1 MRIDSHHHFW
11 NYSAAEYAWISP
23 EMDVLRRDFGPYA
36 LQEATGDSGITGAIS
51 VQARQSLAENTFLL
65 ANARQSTL
73 IQGVVGWV
81 PLQDALET
89 LCPLLEQLVVEEK
102 FVGVRHVVQDEPDD
116 RFLLGPEFN
125 RGIAQLRNYQL
136 VYDLLIYARQLPAAM
151 EFVDRH
157 PEQIFVLDHIAK
169 PTIAAA
175 EFDVQWAR
183 DLPELARRPNV
194 YCKFSGVVTEVRD
207 SQWDLATIRPY
218 WDLALEA
225 FGSQRLMYGSDWPVC
240 LLKATYRQWI
250 ELVEQLAAELS
261 PLEQAMFW
269 HQNASHAYNL

>member
-11 NYSAAEYAWISP
+11 NYGANDYPWITP
-23 EMDVLRRDFGPYA
+23 AMDVLRRDFGPHA
-36 LQEATGDSGITGAIS
+36 LQESATSCGIKGAIS
-51 VQARQSLAENTFLL
+51 VQARQSLLENEFLL
-65 ANARQSTL
+65 ANARESTL

-81 PLQDALET
+81 PLRDPLES
-89 LCPLLEQLVVEEK
+89 LCPLLEQLAAEDK

-116 RFLLGPEFN
+116 RFLLGAEFS
-125 RGIAQLRNYQL
+125 RGIAQLRHFQL
-136 VYDLLIYARQLPAAM
+136 VYDLLIYARQLPAAI

-157 PEQIFVLDHIAK
+157 PEQTFVLDHIAK

-175 EFDVQWAR
+175 ELDVQWAR
-183 DLPELARRPNV
+183 DLPELAKRPNV
-194 YCKFSGVVTEVRD
+194 YCKFSGVVTEIRD
-207 SQWDLATIRPY
+207 SQWDLETIRPY

-225 FGSQRLMYGSDWPVC
+225 FGSKRLMYGSDWPVC

-250 ELVEQLAAELS
+250 ELVEQLVADLS

-269 HQNASHAYNL
+269 HQNASLAYNL